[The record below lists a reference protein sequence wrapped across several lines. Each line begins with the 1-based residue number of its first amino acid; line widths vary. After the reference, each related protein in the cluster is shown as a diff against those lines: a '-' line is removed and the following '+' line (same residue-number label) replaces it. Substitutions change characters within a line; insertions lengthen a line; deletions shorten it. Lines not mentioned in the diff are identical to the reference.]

1 MVMSCQDKSIGQS
14 ELERFRF
21 VNTIVLIEI
30 VLSDM
35 NSVSL
40 KLFQLFRVFLDS
52 KSKVRA
58 GRFLSI
64 DKNFFCA
71 ANFNCD
77 VFNNFDGSPYR
88 LLYGPEHLSQQLKF
102 SILPTSLESLF
113 LQAEENFG
121 NVNLIVNSRT
131 KRCRDFDH
139 DVQQLGRSSRSE
151 YSQSEH
157 CCYSCEVHE

>member
-1 MVMSCQDKSIGQS
+1 MSCQDKSIGQS

-77 VFNNFDGSPYR
+77 VFNNLMV
-88 LLYGPEHLSQQLKF
+88 LLTGF
-102 SILPTSLESLF
+102 SM
-113 LQAEENFG
+113 
-121 NVNLIVNSRT
+121 
-131 KRCRDFDH
+131 D
-139 DVQQLGRSSRSE
+139 RST
-151 YSQSEH
+151 
-157 CCYSCEVHE
+157 

>member
-1 MVMSCQDKSIGQS
+1 MSCQDKSIGQS

-21 VNTIVLIEI
+21 VDTIVLIEI

-131 KRCRDFDH
+131 KRCQDFDH
-139 DVQQLGRSSRSE
+139 DVQQLGGSSRSE
-151 YSQSEH
+151 YSQSEYC

>member
-1 MVMSCQDKSIGQS
+1 MSCQDKSIGQS

-64 DKNFFCA
+64 DKNFSCA

-77 VFNNFDGSPYR
+77 VFNNLMV
-88 LLYGPEHLSQQLKF
+88 LLTGF
-102 SILPTSLESLF
+102 SM
-113 LQAEENFG
+113 
-121 NVNLIVNSRT
+121 
-131 KRCRDFDH
+131 D
-139 DVQQLGRSSRSE
+139 RST
-151 YSQSEH
+151 
-157 CCYSCEVHE
+157 